1 MYEKQIE
8 TVGRLI
14 PREQVRSIG
23 AMVSSAAG
31 IDMGEEFSSGLLVI
45 FIVAVLLVSFIALV
59 ILRIS
64 PLLSLLGAIVI
75 DIVAIGL
82 LYQCIILKTDDRST
96 QVDKVLPDYLQLA
109 AANVRAGMQLDR
121 AMWYAAKPEFG
132 ILSKEMELASKRVFG
147 GETLR

>member
-23 AMVSSAAG
+23 AMVSAAG

-82 LYQCIILKTDDRST
+82 LYQCIN
-96 QVDKVLPDYLQLA
+96 P
-109 AANVRAGMQLDR
+109 
-121 AMWYAAKPEFG
+121 
-132 ILSKEMELASKRVFG
+132 
-147 GETLR
+147 